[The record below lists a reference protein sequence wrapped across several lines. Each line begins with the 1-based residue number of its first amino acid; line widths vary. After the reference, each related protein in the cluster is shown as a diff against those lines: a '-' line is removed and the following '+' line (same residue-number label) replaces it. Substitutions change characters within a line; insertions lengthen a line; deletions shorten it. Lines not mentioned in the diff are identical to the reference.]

1 MFKQYSSYEVNKLYQ
16 LNLFSVLP
24 KIEVNYTKFN
34 LKIKQIGKL
43 QKNNCLLMLKYYGY
57 KIKS

>member
-24 KIEVNYTKFN
+24 NIEVNYTKFN
-34 LKIKQIGKL
+34 LKIKHIGKL
-43 QKNNCLLMLKYYGY
+43 QKKNCLLMPKYYGY